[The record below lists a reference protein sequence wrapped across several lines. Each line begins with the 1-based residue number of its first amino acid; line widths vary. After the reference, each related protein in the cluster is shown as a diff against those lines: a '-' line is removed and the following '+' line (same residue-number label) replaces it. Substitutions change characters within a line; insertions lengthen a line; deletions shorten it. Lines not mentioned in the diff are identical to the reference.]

1 VIQLQTRKESMRKYY
16 TEEQLLDLKRRW
28 SPEVQEQA
36 NRDWTW
42 LAEDVE
48 TAIANHEDPNGV
60 VGQQLA
66 ARRKELL
73 NGTS

>member
-48 TAIANHEDPNGV
+48 TAIANHKDPNGV

-66 ARRKELL
+66 ARRKEL
-73 NGTS
+73 